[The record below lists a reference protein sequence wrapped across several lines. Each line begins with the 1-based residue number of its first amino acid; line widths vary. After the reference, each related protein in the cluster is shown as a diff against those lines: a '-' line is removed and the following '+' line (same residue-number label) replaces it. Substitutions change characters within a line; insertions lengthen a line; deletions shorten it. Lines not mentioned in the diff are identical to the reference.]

1 MNHKE
6 GLTSG
11 TCRLSG
17 QPETGLYV
25 APTLDDAVAAL
36 AERGRE
42 AAPLAGATWIMRAP
56 LRQERHLFYV
66 AIGQIAALHDVSV
79 DDRNVSIGAC
89 ATHAELIRGLAAI
102 SDCCALALA
111 AGNAANPAIRQV
123 ATIGGNLCAADF
135 PAADLVTALLC
146 LDAEIELQGPQGR
159 DRISLSRF
167 LEIRTSLAPGQ
178 LVRRIIVARAQRR
191 SVHVRLPLRKAGDY
205 PVAIFSLAVTLNE
218 SGGVVGASA
227 AVGSVEPTPRRWH
240 ELEAELVGHP
250 LDPIRAA
257 EKARHHSAALRG
269 RDAVEAPGWYRVSV
283 LPSLVRK
290 AVHALREPHE
300 R

>member
-1 MNHKE
+1 MTHKK
-6 GLTSG
+6 GLTTG

-17 QPETGLYV
+17 QPGTGLYV
-25 APTLDDAVAAL
+25 APTLDDAIAAL

-56 LRQERHLFYV
+56 LRQEQHLFYV
-66 AIGQIAALHDVSV
+66 AIGQIAALQDVSV
-79 DDRNVSIGAC
+79 DDRHVSIGAC
-89 ATHAELIRGLAAI
+89 ATHAELTRRLAAL
-102 SDCCALALA
+102 SDCRALASA

-159 DRISLSRF
+159 DRLSLSRF
-167 LEIRTSLAPGQ
+167 LATRTSLPPGQ
-178 LVRRIIVARAQRR
+178 LVERIIIARTQRR

-205 PVAIFSLAVTLNE
+205 PVAIFSLAVMLNQN
-218 SGGVVGASA
+218 GTVADASA
-227 AVGSVEPTPRRWH
+227 AVGSVEPIPRRWH
-240 ELEAELVGHP
+240 ELEAELIGQP
-250 LDPIRAA
+250 LDPVRAA
-257 EKARHHSAALRG
+257 EKAQHHGAALRG
-269 RDAVEAPGWYRVSV
+269 RDGVEAPGWYRVSV

-290 AVHALREPHE
+290 AVHALREQS
-300 R
+300 